1 MKKYKMFYVALILF
15 IIVVLFFV
23 INNIKICSINPHEA
37 DYVYELIQ
45 DKYKNENVDVC
56 ILDYDYVT
64 GASWR
69 VEESTN
75 KDIENEYVCLS
86 AICNPRLLKIN
97 EEFDLDYM
105 AKYVVVI
112 DKNISQTKV
121 DDEDVSVLKVK
132 DIVITNFYYENDGFD
147 DIRFGDLSFGGKVK
161 AILSLFVPKL
171 RLQI

>member
-64 GASWR
+64 GASWG
-69 VEESTN
+69 VEKSTN

-97 EEFDLDYM
+97 EEFDLDHM

-112 DKNISQTKV
+112 DKNISKTKV

-147 DIRFGDLSFGGKVK
+147 DIRFGDLSFDGKIK
-161 AILSLFVPKL
+161 AIFSLFVPKL

>member
-1 MKKYKMFYVALILF
+1 MKKYKIFYVALILVV
-15 IIVVLFFV
+15 IVVLFFV

-45 DKYKNENVDVC
+45 DKYKTENVDVC

-64 GASWR
+64 GASWG
-69 VEESTN
+69 VEKSTN
-75 KDIENEYVCLS
+75 KDIENEYVCLNT
-86 AICNPRLLKIN
+86 ICNPRLLKIN
-97 EEFDLDYM
+97 KEFDFDYM

-112 DKNISQTKV
+112 DKNITQTKV

-132 DIVITNFYYENDGFD
+132 EIVITDFYYENDRFD
-147 DIRFGDLSFGGKVK
+147 DIKFGDLSFAGKVK
-161 AILSLFVPKL
+161 ALVALFVPRF